1 MTNIDEI
8 FAGALASGA
17 HVGGAAIAA
26 TADGV
31 IHESGFGSKVAGGEP
46 VPADQLFRIASMTKA
61 MTTAGVLQL
70 AERGRISLDD
80 DVASVI
86 PEAANLQV
94 LDGFDGDTPI
104 LRAPASAPTIRQLLN
119 HTAGFGYAFLNDKL
133 GTYHEVTGI
142 PSVLTFGSSMFDLP
156 LVNDP
161 GTVWE
166 YGTNTDWAGRVIER
180 VSGQRLGDYLAE
192 NLWGPLGMTHT
203 TFEPDEVAQKGLMP
217 MHSRL
222 PDGSLVPNGV
232 ELPIPPEVHSGGG
245 GSYSTVGDYARF
257 MRALLRGGELDGT
270 RVLSQA
276 SVDLMFMPS
285 LGDVSLPA
293 GINSSDPAL
302 TNDVEFPPVP
312 QDFSLGLH
320 LFNVDLP
327 GLRKAGS
334 GDWSGLTNCYYWID
348 RASGVCGA
356 VLTQVLPY
364 FDEGI
369 VGAALGFEA
378 AVYAQVAAT

>member
-8 FAGALASGA
+8 LSAAVASGA

-31 IHESGFGSKVAGGEP
+31 IHESGFGSKVVGGEP

-70 AERGRISLDD
+70 AEQGRFALDD
-80 DVASVI
+80 TIASVI
-86 PEAANLQV
+86 PEAGDLQV

-104 LRAPASAPTIRQLLN
+104 LRAPASAPTIGQLLN
-119 HTAGFGYAFLNDKL
+119 HTAGFGYAFLNEDL
-133 GTYHEVTGI
+133 GKYHEVTGI
-142 PSVLTFGSSMFDLP
+142 PSPLLFSQTMFDLP

-161 GTVWE
+161 GTAWE
-166 YGTNTDWAGRVIER
+166 YGINTDWAGRVIER
-180 VSGQRLGDYLAE
+180 VTGQSLGDYLSE
-192 NLWGPLGMTHT
+192 NLWGPLGMTQT

-232 ELPIPPEVHSGGG
+232 ELPNPPEVHSGGG

-257 MRALLRGGELDGT
+257 MRALLRGGELDGV
-270 RVLSQA
+270 RVLSEA
-276 SVDLMFMPS
+276 SVDLMFTPS

-302 TNDVEFPPVP
+302 TNDVAFPPVP

-327 GLRKAGS
+327 GLRRAGS

-348 RASGVCGA
+348 RVSGICGA

-369 VGAALGFEA
+369 VGTALGFEA
-378 AVYAQVAAT
+378 AIYADL

>member
-1 MTNIDEI
+1 MTNFDEI
-8 FAGALASGA
+8 FSGAVASGA

-31 IHESGFGSKVAGGEP
+31 LYESGFGTKIAGGDP
-46 VPADQLFRIASMTKA
+46 VPADQLFRIASMTKS

-70 AERGRISLDD
+70 AEQGVFSLDD
-80 DVASVI
+80 EIASVV
-86 PEAANLQV
+86 PEAAKLQV

-119 HTAGFGYAFLNDKL
+119 HTAGFGYAFLNEKL
-133 GTYHEVTGI
+133 GRYHEVTGT
-142 PSVLTFGSSMFDLP
+142 PSVLLFSRSMFDLP

-161 GTVWE
+161 GTAWE
-166 YGTNTDWAGRVIER
+166 YGINTDWAGLVIER
-180 VSGQRLGDYLAE
+180 ASGQSLGDYLTA

-203 TFEPDEVAQKGLMP
+203 TFAPDEDARRSLMP
-217 MHSRL
+217 MHSRML
-222 PDGSLVPNGV
+222 DGSLAPNGV
-232 ELPIPPEVHSGGG
+232 EMPIPPEVHSGGG

-270 RVLSQA
+270 RVLSEA
-276 SVDLMFMPS
+276 SVDLMFTPS
-285 LGDVSLPA
+285 LGDVSLPP
-293 GINSSDPAL
+293 GITSSDPAL

-356 VLTQVLPY
+356 VLAQVLPY

-369 VGAALGFEA
+369 VGTALGFEA
-378 AVYAQVAAT
+378 AVYANR

>member
-8 FAGALASGA
+8 FSGAVATGA

-26 TADGV
+26 TANGV
-31 IHESGFGSKVAGGEP
+31 LHESGFGTKSAGGEA

-70 AERGRISLDD
+70 AERGAFALDD
-80 DVASVI
+80 EIASVI
-86 PEAANLQV
+86 PEAADLQV
-94 LDGFDGDTPI
+94 LDGFDGDAPI

-133 GTYHEVTGI
+133 GKYHEVTGT
-142 PSVLTFGSSMFDLP
+142 PSVLLFQRSMFDLP

-166 YGTNTDWAGRVIER
+166 YGINTDWAGLVIER
-180 VSGQRLGDYLAE
+180 ATGQSLGDYLSE
-192 NLWGPLGMTHT
+192 NLWGPLGMTNT
-203 TFEPDEVAQKGLMP
+203 TFSPDAPAQASLMP

-222 PDGSLVPNGV
+222 PDGTLVPNGV
-232 ELPIPPEVHSGGG
+232 ELPVPPQVHSGGG

-257 MRALLRGGELDGT
+257 MRALLRGGELDGI
-270 RVLSQA
+270 RVLSEA
-276 SVDLMFMPS
+276 SVDLMFTPS
-285 LGDVSLPA
+285 LGDVPLPS
-293 GINSSDPAL
+293 GITSSDPAL

-364 FDEGI
+364 FDQGI
-369 VGAALGFEA
+369 VGTALGFEA
-378 AVYAQVAAT
+378 AVYEQL

>member
-1 MTNIDEI
+1 MTNFDEI
-8 FAGALASGA
+8 FAGAVASGA

-31 IHESGFGSKVAGGEP
+31 LYEAGFGSKVAGGEP
-46 VPADQLFRIASMTKA
+46 IPADQLFRIASMTKA
-61 MTTAGVLQL
+61 MATAGVLQL
-70 AERGRISLDD
+70 AEGGRLTLDD
-80 DVASVI
+80 EIASVI
-86 PEAANLQV
+86 PEAAHLQV

-104 LRAPASAPTIRQLLN
+104 LRAPATAPTIRQLLN
-119 HTAGFGYAFLNDKL
+119 HTAGFGYAFLNDDL
-133 GTYHEVTGI
+133 ARYHEVTGT
-142 PSVLTFGSSMFDLP
+142 PSVLLFTRSMFDLP

-166 YGTNTDWAGRVIER
+166 YGISVDWAGLVIER
-180 VSGQRLGDYLAE
+180 VTGQSLGDYLAE

-203 TFEPDEVAQKGLMP
+203 TFDPDEAAQQALMP

-270 RVLSQA
+270 RILSEA
-276 SVDLMFMPS
+276 SVDLMFTDS
-285 LGDVSLPA
+285 LGDISLPT
-293 GINSSDPAL
+293 GISSSDPAL
-302 TNDVEFPPVP
+302 SNNVEFPPVP
-312 QDFSLGLH
+312 QGFSLGLH

-369 VGAALGFEA
+369 VGTALGFEA
-378 AVYAQVAAT
+378 AVYADR